1 MGFTEAKT
9 IMGLG
14 ESWCFSGLWSGFK
27 AAIKKKDE
35 RNSKSWN
42 VFKDKVLS
50 RKSSTIEYW
59 MYYWLWF
66 HKHQLDVPCHDVD
79 HHRSCFDPSSH
90 PNAYNMAM
98 SSMSSLCLIL
108 RPLKQSVFISS
119 SSVSTSK
126 IIMIIRSSKYPHPYP
141 HGQPLKPWPWH
152 IMAYHGH
159 PHAPWDGEECAAH
172 SETWWHLE
180 MSSKVQSWQWHW
192 KAGRLEKHPSW
203 LEQLSTRMCIECF
216 RSSFKLFWPYCI
228 AKVHQRLELPKALEV
243 WRKEAPWVK
252 NGR

>member
-1 MGFTEAKT
+1 MICSYEGWFIVWEFIFVFQWALPRRKPSWDWVSHGVLVGFDQDLKQP
-9 IMGLG
+9 L
-14 ESWCFSGLWSGFK
+14 
-27 AAIKKKDE
+27 KKDE

-126 IIMIIRSSKYPHPYP
+126 IIMIIQISPS
-141 HGQPLKPWPWH
+141 LSPWP
-152 IMAYHGH
+152 
-159 PHAPWDGEECAAH
+159 
-172 SETWWHLE
+172 T
-180 MSSKVQSWQWHW
+180 
-192 KAGRLEKHPSW
+192 
-203 LEQLSTRMCIECF
+203 T
-216 RSSFKLFWPYCI
+216 
-228 AKVHQRLELPKALEV
+228 
-243 WRKEAPWVK
+243 
-252 NGR
+252 